1 MYKIYSVEKQKS
13 MLGILDMMESLLQ
26 NSSSPSL
33 TNINYLSVITYCNL
47 LVILQDLRA
56 VYMADWWVYTRT
68 MWPPDGTAHPNCCW
82 GGYCWTKEWL
92 NYSDSDEIICRY
104 VYLFDWCTDLIMSSP
119 GLPMVRRQTSGPSGA
134 FWES

>member
-1 MYKIYSVEKQKS
+1 MYKIYSVEKYVRNTGHD
-13 MLGILDMMESLLQ
+13 GISSLEFFYSAL
-26 NSSSPSL
+26 
-33 TNINYLSVITYCNL
+33 IDKHYLSVITYCNL

-56 VYMADWWVYTRT
+56 VYMADWWVYTQT

-119 GLPMVRRQTSGPSGA
+119 GLPMVRR
-134 FWES
+134 